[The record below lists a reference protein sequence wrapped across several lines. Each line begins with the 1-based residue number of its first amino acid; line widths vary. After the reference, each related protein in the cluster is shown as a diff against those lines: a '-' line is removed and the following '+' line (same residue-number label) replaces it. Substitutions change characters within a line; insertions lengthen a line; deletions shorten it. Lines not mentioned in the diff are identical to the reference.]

1 MFGLLASVMIFSL
14 FACATK
20 PQVMSM
26 QTSGGQQQQ
35 VTVPE
40 SIWTGTASGEQ
51 ANVLAKGIVDTNNNS
66 MKEADK
72 SQGRFDKVDKNIADL
87 QSDLKSSTAKL
98 QSTEDSTLQTAQQA
112 LAKIEK
118 ISNERGT
125 GEITLFFK
133 TGSTSLSRIQEQR
146 LINFLDFLS
155 RTNYGRK
162 IIFMS
167 IGSASATGS
176 KEVDMKLS
184 VERSKAPMFTIEQY
198 LVNVPHTFS
207 KVVGLGDKDAPKKQS
222 KEIDQRYQSVRIIA
236 VYDESALPK

>member
-1 MFGLLASVMIFSL
+1 MFGLLAIVMIFSL

-40 SIWTGTASGEQ
+40 SIWNGTASGEQ
-51 ANVLAKGIVDTNNNS
+51 ANVLAKEIVDTNNNT

-72 SQGRFDKVDKNIADL
+72 SQGRFDKVDKSIADL
-87 QSDLKSSTAKL
+87 QSSVVKL

-118 ISNERGT
+118 ISNERGA

-146 LINFLDFLS
+146 LINFLDFIS

-167 IGSASATGS
+167 IGNASATGS

-184 VERSKAPMFTIEQY
+184 VERSKAPLFTIEQY

-207 KVVGLGDKDAPKKQS
+207 KVIGLGDKDAPKKQS